1 MRKLYNHFQKLH
13 SEPNANL
20 LKKQEVILEE
30 LKHKK
35 TTLLQLNSLDK
46 PFSEEEV
53 KRSIKRLKN
62 KKATGLDRIRNEM
75 LKSGAHYLTPSL
87 TKLFTFILS
96 KGTYPDSWS
105 TGLISPIFKLGVNLI
120 LQIIEAFVSL
130 VA

>member
-1 MRKLYNHFQKLH
+1 
-13 SEPNANL
+13 
-20 LKKQEVILEE
+20 V
-30 LKHKK
+30 
-35 TTLLQLNSLDK
+35 
-46 PFSEEEV
+46 EEV

-62 KKATGLDRIRNEM
+62 KKAAGLDRIRNEM